1 MIDMVVDLIDII
13 FDFMDISFCGLLV
26 LDSVTTR
33 LDAPTWRQVAGARVG
48 GGKKEEKEEG
58 RTKDPD

>member
-1 MIDMVVDLIDII
+1 MLQPGGKLI
-13 FDFMDISFCGLLV
+13 
-26 LDSVTTR
+26 
-33 LDAPTWRQVAGARVG
+33 QVAGARVG